1 MRLPHDIA
9 VFEKY
14 QLEANAVSDR
24 VTFTG
29 RLGLYRYLDM
39 DDVIRLA
46 LDTARAY
53 LKANAR

>member
-1 MRLPHDIA
+1 VR
-9 VFEKY
+9 
-14 QLEANAVSDR
+14 DR

-53 LKANAR
+53 LRANAR